1 MTGLLLK
8 RAVLIAA
15 LTIATAGTSNA
26 LTVKHAVYAEKSS
39 HIDVSLAYP
48 VIGIKAIDEDI
59 KTIIAKKAKQFKGLA
74 LGNYVEGQGAYTDEA
89 DYRIARNDGDVF
101 SVVWNEEADF
111 HGAHPSNEI
120 FTANYLLPD
129 GWRVYL
135 PEILD
140 GERGIKR
147 VSALSIASLD
157 KQLTGPD
164 GMSDKDWIAKG
175 AAPAGPNFEVF
186 EILKDKLRIEFVD
199 YQVAAYAAG
208 PQAVEIPRSQIASVM
223 RSNWRAPQASFPCA
237 QAGTALE
244 KTICSDAHL
253 ARLDRQVAEAYF
265 QRIGWAKDGSIGKKP
280 AALQDEQ
287 RAWLKTRD
295 TSCGAKA
302 GSEEVSCLVVLYR
315 ARLDTLES
323 MTD

>member
-1 MTGLLLK
+1 MTGSRLK
-8 RAVLIAA
+8 RAAFAAVLVV
-15 LTIATAGTSNA
+15 ATPGMANA
-26 LTVKHAVYAEKSS
+26 LTVKHAVYTEKSS
-39 HIDVSLAYP
+39 HVDISLEYP
-48 VIGIKAIDEDI
+48 VTGVKAIDDDIKAIV
-59 KTIIAKKAKQFKGLA
+59 AKKAKQFKSLA
-74 LGNYVEGQGAYTDEA
+74 LGDYVEGQGAYTDEA
-89 DYRIARNDGDVF
+89 DYKIARNDGEVF

-111 HGAHPSNEI
+111 HGAHPANEI

-157 KQLTGPD
+157 KQLAGPD
-164 GMSDKDWIAKG
+164 AMSDRDWIAKG
-175 AAPAGPNFEVF
+175 AAPDAPNFEVF
-186 EILKDKLRIEFVD
+186 EILKDKLRVEFVD

-208 PQAVEIPRSQIASVM
+208 PQAVEIPFSQIASVM
-223 RSNWRAPQASFPCA
+223 RADWRAPQASFPCA
-237 QAGTALE
+237 HAQSALE

-253 ARLDRQVAEAYF
+253 ARLDRQVSEAYF
-265 QRIGWAKDGSIGKKP
+265 QRVGWAKDGSIGKKP
-280 AALQDEQ
+280 AAMQDEQ

-295 TSCGAKA
+295 ASCSSNI
-302 GSEEVSCLVVLYR
+302 GSVGVSCLMALYHS
-315 ARLDTLES
+315 RLDTLER